1 MRCTFCGLQPRKKL
15 PLALL
20 NENRSPKGCTELAVD
35 WENVTAILDGICCF
49 FFSVTSYF
57 YGRASVNANVIMPH
71 QSDSIRIKR

>member
-49 FFSVTSYF
+49 FFF
-57 YGRASVNANVIMPH
+57 GDQLFLQASECKCKCNYAA
-71 QSDSIRIKR
+71 SK